1 MNRKLKLLREWVGVD
16 ENEISDE
23 NILKI
28 TKGTLIEEKI
38 RFKVAEDIFKQSIKK
53 EIEIDIFDNVLSFLY
68 WVFIVFLF
76 MCIATY
82 VIVNL

>member
-1 MNRKLKLLREWVGVD
+1 MSRKLELLREWIGVN
-16 ENEISDE
+16 ENELSDE
-23 NILKI
+23 NLLKM

>member
-1 MNRKLKLLREWVGVD
+1 MSRKLKLLREWIGVD

-28 TKGTLIEEKI
+28 TKGTLIEAKI
-38 RFKVAEDIFKQSIKK
+38 RFKIAEDIFKQSIKK
-53 EIEIDIFDNVLSFLY
+53 QIESDVFDNVLSFLY

-82 VIVNL
+82 AIVNL